1 MNKNYKFIYIKT
13 LLNKKKKI
21 YLNINNKKKY
31 IKKNNKMIL
40 IKNYLKKKGGSNKED
55 YSLLKIIAKNKSKSP
70 IMKPTTTV
78 NQIQKIK
85 EQLEKKKEKKIK
97 DDLEKLDKKIKDLG
111 L

>member
-1 MNKNYKFIYIKT
+1 MNKNYKFLYIKI

-40 IKNYLKKKGGSNKED
+40 IKNYLKKKGGSDKED
-55 YSLLKIIAKNKSKSP
+55 SLLKIIAKNKSRSP
-70 IMKPTTTV
+70 IMKPTTTI

-85 EQLEKKKEKKIK
+85 EQLEKRKEKKIK